1 MRCRVKARR
10 SETRG
15 RLGWGS
21 NSERGLAR
29 SWGRRGQ
36 GGTSDKGEATT
47 GVRRGKGAFT
57 DFFKKEA
64 RGKMMPEGLPRKV
77 EEQGQEAG
85 DEWGNFEKGELRS
98 GAVETTGQHR
108 T

>member
-29 SWGRRGQ
+29 VGGRRGQ
-36 GGTSDKGEATT
+36 GETSDKGEAMT

-57 DFFKKEA
+57 EFLRWRPGEIYIQRAYLAKWKNKA
-64 RGKMMPEGLPRKV
+64 RRPEKH
-77 EEQGQEAG
+77 
-85 DEWGNFEKGELRS
+85 
-98 GAVETTGQHR
+98 GATSKNEY
-108 T
+108 